1 MKNKIKENFNRSVD
15 NIKLLIEDE
24 QLINSIDN
32 AVELIFSSLKN
43 FGCIYC
49 AGNGGSA
56 ADSQHFVAE
65 FISKLSKD
73 RDPIRAIALTVDT
86 SVLTAVGNDY
96 GFDFVFS
103 RQLDGLGKKEDVF
116 FGISTSGK
124 SKNII
129 LALEAAKKKK
139 MSTIFL
145 TSENVGID
153 LVNCDVVVRAPGK
166 STDKIQEAHL
176 VIYHTICYKVE
187 IKLINEGMIQYKN

>member
-1 MKNKIKENFNRSVD
+1 MKNKIKENFNRSAD

-24 QLINSIDN
+24 KLINSIDS
-32 AVELIFSSLKN
+32 AVNLIFSSLKN

-86 SVLTAVGNDY
+86 SILTAVGNDY

-103 RQLDGLGKKEDVF
+103 RQIDGLGKEEDIF

-124 SKNII
+124 SKNIL
-129 LALEAAKKKK
+129 LALEVAKKKK

-145 TSENVGID
+145 TSEKVDINSID
-153 LVNCDVVVRAPGK
+153 CDVIIKAPGNE
-166 STDKIQEAHL
+166 TDKIQEAHL
-176 VIYHTICYKVE
+176 VIYHTICHMVE
-187 IKLINEGMIQYKN
+187 LKLIHEGIIKYKD

>member
-176 VIYHTICYKVE
+176 VIYHTICYMVE

>member
-1 MKNKIKENFNRSVD
+1 LKNKIKENFNRSVD

-176 VIYHTICYKVE
+176 VIYHTICYMVE
-187 IKLINEGMIQYKN
+187 IKLI

>member
-1 MKNKIKENFNRSVD
+1 LKNKIKENFNRSVD

-176 VIYHTICYKVE
+176 VIYHTICYMVE